1 MKKRMSEDRL
11 WANNCVDCGWGFV
24 VTTLT
29 CTCRAGPCSAKRARE
44 LYSQIIKTR
53 AGLRVTH
60 HKAIKRKHK
69 GMLFQQS

>member
-44 LYSQIIKTR
+44 LYSQDNKDKGGIASDASQGYQKKT
-53 AGLRVTH
+53 
-60 HKAIKRKHK
+60 
-69 GMLFQQS
+69 